1 MNFLYFLIYL
11 LIINIVTAFVFLID
25 KIKAKSNT
33 FRVKEKT
40 LFMFCLFG
48 GAIGGLF
55 SMVVFN
61 HKTKKLKFLIT
72 IPLLVIIYVIITLYA
87 FINL

>member
-25 KIKAKSNT
+25 KIKAKTNA
-33 FRVKEKT
+33 FRIKEKT
-40 LFMFCLFG
+40 LIMFCLFG
-48 GAIGGLF
+48 GALGGLF

-61 HKTKKLKFLIT
+61 HKVKKPKFAIT
-72 IPLLVIIYVIITLYA
+72 VPLLVIIYAVITIYI
-87 FINL
+87 FIML